1 MSYIVQKTE
10 KTFDIV
16 EKDNNLIV
24 KTTSDESEARKL
36 CRSLNLGAG
45 FNGFT
50 PSFFCYSYPKVSN

>member
-10 KTFDIV
+10 KAFDII
-16 EKDNNLIV
+16 EKDNNLII

-50 PSFFCYSYPKVSN
+50 PPFFCYSYPKVPN